1 MRLAGLI
8 ERGQRAGGK
17 VRDLGKPPVGTPFPL
32 PAPSLGMNTRDSVS
46 ALDPREARQIG
57 NMICDTGRLVIRKGK
72 TAHQTLTGASS
83 AGMVFTHQGETQDIL
98 LAAGN
103 GKIFDATGTPA
114 QLATGYA
121 LNTWSAAQ
129 FNDTTIGVNGTD
141 TPWAFNGTAIG
152 ASGLSG
158 SGLTIANLRTV
169 HLVGT
174 RLWFTEKAS
183 ADVWYLAPSAV
194 TGVLTKFQLSQETKG
209 GYCVGVYEFRA
220 STVFVMS
227 SGEVVSYQGDV
238 GLDFTINGR
247 YQASKP
253 VGYDPGVA
261 VGADLVIMTASGT
274 LPFEA
279 IAAGV
284 TFDSQ
289 DLGAWGKVA
298 TSWAADFAS
307 YGANTGWNAFVFN
320 GLALFN
326 IPTATG
332 TSKQWLFN
340 TKNKTWSYFD
350 NLNASQFAQLGN
362 TLYFGDRG
370 AGKVFTNTGSTD
382 DGSAIVAPVRAG
394 FFVPYQGNDGV
405 FSLARL
411 NCKATGLV
419 NVRLQVDVNYGEAGI
434 SSPQVPLSNA
444 GSGPWDGPWDGPW
457 GVDGVAQLRWSKI
470 KGFGRAV
477 APVVEFSSSADTLEY
492 FGTDII
498 GALAGSV

>member
-8 ERGQRAGGK
+8 ERGMARLGK
-17 VRDLGKPPVGTPFPL
+17 VRDLPKPPVGTPFPL
-32 PAPSLGMNTRDSVS
+32 PAPSLGMNTRVSVS
-46 ALDPREARQIG
+46 ALDPREARSIG
-57 NMICDTGRLVIRKGK
+57 NMICDTGRTVIRKGK
-72 TAHQTLTGASS
+72 TAHQTLTGAS
-83 AGMVFTHQGETQDIL
+83 AVGMVFTHNGETQETL

-103 GKIFDATGTPA
+103 GKIFNATGTPS

-121 LNTWSAAQ
+121 LDTWSAVQ
-129 FNDTTIGVNGTD
+129 FNDTTVAVNGTD
-141 TPWAFNGTAIG
+141 TPWAFNGTTIG

-169 HLVGT
+169 HKVGI

-183 ADVWYLAPSAV
+183 ADVWYGAPSAV

-209 GYCVGVYEFRA
+209 GYCVGIYEFRN

-227 SGEVVSYQGDV
+227 TGEVVSYQGDV
-238 GLDFTINGR
+238 ELDFAINGS
-247 YQASKP
+247 YQASRP
-253 VGYDPGVA
+253 VGYDPGLT
-261 VGADLVIMTASGT
+261 VGADLIIMTASGT

-289 DLGAWGKVA
+289 DLGAWGKISA
-298 TSWAADFAS
+298 SWAADFAR
-307 YGANTGWNAFVFN
+307 YGGLTGWNGFVYN

-326 IPTATG
+326 IPTDTG
-332 TSKQWLFN
+332 TSKQWVFN
-340 TKNKTWSYFD
+340 TKGKTWTYFD

-370 AGKVFTNTGSTD
+370 SGGVFTNTGGTD
-382 DGSAIVAPVRAG
+382 NGAAIVAPIRAG
-394 FFVPYQGNDGV
+394 FFVPYAGNDGV

-411 NCKATGLV
+411 NCKATGAV
-419 NVRLQVDVNYGEAGI
+419 NARLQVDVNYGEAGI
-434 SSPQVPLSNA
+434 SAPQVALSNA

-457 GVDGVAQLRWSKI
+457 GVDGVAQLRWTKI